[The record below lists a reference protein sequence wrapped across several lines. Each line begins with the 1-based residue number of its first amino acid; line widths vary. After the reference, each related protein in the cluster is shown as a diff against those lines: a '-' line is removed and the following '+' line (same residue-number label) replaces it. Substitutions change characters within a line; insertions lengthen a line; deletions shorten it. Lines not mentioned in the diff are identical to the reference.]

1 MKTNLKSLHR
11 LAWRSAAC
19 LALVAAGA
27 VHAQEVAVK
36 LSGDAEVPPV
46 TTKASGTGAIKVA
59 ADKTVSGAV
68 TTTGVEGTAAHI
80 HEGAA
85 GKNGGV
91 AVPLEKGAGGKWSVP
106 AGVKLT
112 DAQFDAF
119 KAGNLYV
126 NVHSAANPSGEI
138 RAQLKP

>member
-1 MKTNLKSLHR
+1 MNTNLKSWHR
-11 LAWRSAAC
+11 MALRGAAC

-46 TTKASGTGAIKVA
+46 ATKASGTGSIKVA

>member
-1 MKTNLKSLHR
+1 VETTIKSFRRALLHG
-11 LAWRSAAC
+11 AAG
-19 LALVAAGA
+19 LALAAAGA
-27 VHAQEVAVK
+27 AYAQEVSVK

-46 TTKASGTGAIKVA
+46 ATKASGTGTIKVGP
-59 ADKTVSGAV
+59 DKSVSGAV
-68 TTTGVEGTAAHI
+68 STTGIEGTAAHI

-138 RAQLKP
+138 RAQMKP